1 MTVTSNP
8 TRVDRSG
15 AVTFHHPV
23 AFWFGV
29 VAVTAGV
36 LLHLP
41 MYLMGR
47 HNGYRLAGMPM
58 DAGMLFGMAAIVVG
72 LAASLY
78 GLHPDLSER
87 RAGGA
92 SKLRIQAM
100 DDAPIGWA
108 HIGLLL
114 TMAVAITIDIM
125 KPTALAFVIPGM
137 TQEYNLKS
145 PLNPGGTYPAA
156 LLALAGISGTMLG
169 SMLWGWLGDRIGRRA
184 SILFAGIN
192 FIATSICGTMPDFFW
207 NLGMCFLMGL
217 GVGGM
222 LPIAYALLAE
232 TIPARHR
239 GWLMVLV
246 GADVA
251 GAYVITSWLAA
262 ELVPVYSW
270 RILWLI
276 GLPTGLLF
284 ILLNR
289 WIPESPRFLL
299 ATGRTDE
306 AERVMKR
313 YGATLLQEPSPA
325 PRLPE
330 PMESRWRAL
339 IDSRFIGR
347 TLVVSSVGIGCGL
360 VLFGF
365 NLWIPTNLRKMGFVE
380 ADAILRN
387 SALIGFP
394 LTFVVAWM
402 YGYWSSKWTVLV
414 LSALT
419 ALALAGFVLAGDS
432 IVRNRTL
439 LYTLLVV
446 PIWGINSVVAVLSVY
461 SAEVYPT
468 EIRSKGTGMC
478 AGACK
483 AGGVLTIAM
492 VCFDIAPPTMTGI
505 ALIGAVS
512 MTVAVLA
519 LLRFGVETRHRG
531 LEEIS
536 TSLLASSGQA
546 H

>member
-1 MTVTSNP
+1 M
-8 TRVDRSG
+8 
-15 AVTFHHPV
+15 
-23 AFWFGV
+23 
-29 VAVTAGV
+29 
-36 LLHLP
+36 
-41 MYLMGR
+41 
-47 HNGYRLAGMPM
+47 
-58 DAGMLFGMAAIVVG
+58 
-72 LAASLY
+72 
-78 GLHPDLSER
+78 
-87 RAGGA
+87 
-92 SKLRIQAM
+92 
-100 DDAPIGWA
+100 
-108 HIGLLL
+108 
-114 TMAVAITIDIM
+114 
-125 KPTALAFVIPGM
+125 
-137 TQEYNLKS
+137 
-145 PLNPGGTYPAA
+145 
-156 LLALAGISGTMLG
+156 
-169 SMLWGWLGDRIGRRA
+169 
-184 SILFAGIN
+184 
-192 FIATSICGTMPDFFW
+192 
-207 NLGMCFLMGL
+207 
-217 GVGGM
+217 
-222 LPIAYALLAE
+222 
-232 TIPARHR
+232 
-239 GWLMVLV
+239 
-246 GADVA
+246 
-251 GAYVITSWLAA
+251 
-262 ELVPVYSW
+262 
-270 RILWLI
+270 
-276 GLPTGLLF
+276 
-284 ILLNR
+284 
-289 WIPESPRFLL
+289 
-299 ATGRTDE
+299 
-306 AERVMKR
+306 
-313 YGATLLQEPSPA
+313 
-325 PRLPE
+325 
-330 PMESRWRAL
+330 
-339 IDSRFIGR
+339 
-347 TLVVSSVGIGCGL
+347 
-360 VLFGF
+360 FGF

-432 IVRNRTL
+432 IVHNRTL